1 MKEYINKIINES
13 SLVGLKKIP
22 DKVIDCCV
30 TSPPYWKLRDYG
42 HPDQIGQEPTF
53 QEYINNLL
61 SVFNEIKRILK
72 DTGTCFVNLGDNY
85 GSGSSIGNPNSLIR
99 NNKSLIK
106 RKPTEG
112 YHKCLLMIP
121 ERFSIHMIEK
131 GWILRNQIIWHKP
144 NQMPQSA
151 TDRFTVDFEKI
162 FFFTKSTEY
171 YFEQQLDPY
180 TKPLDRWGGD
190 NLEANGNS
198 TWDKGTG
205 QASYRNRNMRP
216 NPEGKNMRTVW
227 SINTVAFP
235 DAHFATFPEKLAE
248 RMILAGCPENGIVLD
263 PFSGAGTVPL
273 VSKKLNRNFCAFEI
287 NPKYITMS
295 NNRIYNK
302 LGMFL

>member
-1 MKEYINKIINES
+1 
-13 SLVGLKKIP
+13 
-22 DKVIDCCV
+22 
-30 TSPPYWKLRDYG
+30 
-42 HPDQIGQEPTF
+42 
-53 QEYINNLL
+53 
-61 SVFNEIKRILK
+61 
-72 DTGTCFVNLGDNY
+72 
-85 GSGSSIGNPNSLIR
+85 
-99 NNKSLIK
+99 
-106 RKPTEG
+106 
-112 YHKCLLMIP
+112 
-121 ERFSIHMIEK
+121 
-131 GWILRNQIIWHKP
+131 
-144 NQMPQSA
+144 MPQSA